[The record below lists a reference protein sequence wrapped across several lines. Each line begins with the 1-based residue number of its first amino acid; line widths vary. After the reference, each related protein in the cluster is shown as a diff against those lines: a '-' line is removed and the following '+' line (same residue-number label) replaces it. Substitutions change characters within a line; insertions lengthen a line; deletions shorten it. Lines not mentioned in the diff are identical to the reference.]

1 MPDSPPGATAAD
13 AAPEAGPE
21 APPFVLGGPWWRPP
35 TPAGVLAVGTLA
47 LVILLPVRG
56 LVRATGSS
64 MEEGFMLLF
73 PRLVQQGWIPNVDF
87 LHLYGPGSLHVL
99 AIWYW
104 VFGDS
109 LESQRV
115 FGLLQHVGIIGAIYT
130 LTRVWGRAV
139 ALIAGLVATF
149 LVLTPIGLSAL
160 AWHGGIALSLWAI
173 VFAVRARSTEPPR
186 SDRSWLVAGILAGLA
201 LSFRPDLVVAL
212 AVAGLWATW
221 GLPGRRRV
229 AIGAAIGLVPMWIHL
244 ALAGPVRAFEG
255 MVIDPVFRLRPGRE
269 LPVPPSLDRIDG
281 ALQAVAEGVPPWW
294 GFPALAAR
302 HQLFVWFFVTIAIAV
317 AVPVV
322 AWVRRRRGDVDDRTT
337 VLMVTGLF
345 GLGIISQALQ
355 RPDSTHLAWVAVVS
369 WPLVVPVV
377 HDALRGRT
385 TAIVATLAAGAV
397 MAATMFVVAPY
408 YTYRHYLLHTRV
420 AVGQL
425 PPPFLVERDGRR
437 FWFGD
442 YFVGEASNQMV
453 ADLDRLSSPGER
465 LVVGPADLRRTV
477 YSDVAFY
484 WMFPE
489 LEPATYYIEMDP
501 GLADAE
507 GSRLAD
513 DLLTADWV
521 ILTNF
526 WTGWFEPNASSEYGS
541 NRPNEVIADHFC
553 LVGNYEDALVLLYRR
568 CAEGDGVSPA
578 TIGDRP
584 PPEGGPP
591 PD

>member
-1 MPDSPPGATAAD
+1 MTGERDVVRRD
-13 AAPEAGPE
+13 DV
-21 APPFVLGGPWWRPP
+21 PFVLGGPWWRRP
-35 TPAGVLAVGTLA
+35 TPAGVLAVGVLA
-47 LVILLPVRG
+47 AAVLLPVRG
-56 LVRATGSS
+56 LMRATGSS

-73 PRLVQQGWIPNVDF
+73 PRLVQQGWVPNVDF

-99 AIWYW
+99 ALWYW

-115 FGLLQHVGIIGAIYT
+115 FGLLQHVGIIAAIYT
-130 LTRVWGRAV
+130 LTRVWGRAA
-139 ALIAGLVATF
+139 ALVAGLVAMF
-149 LVLTPIGLSAL
+149 LILTPIGLSAL

-173 VFAVRARSTEPPR
+173 VFAVRARTATAPTA
-186 SDRSWLVAGILAGLA
+186 DRSWITAGVLAGLA

-212 AVAGLWATW
+212 SVAGLWVTW
-221 GLPGRRRV
+221 DVAGRRRV
-229 AIGAAIGLVPMWIHL
+229 VARVGGGALVGLVPMWIHL
-244 ALAGPVRAFEG
+244 VMAGPVRAFEG

-302 HQLFVWFFVTIAIAV
+302 HQLFVWFFATVAIAV
-317 AVPVV
+317 AVPLV
-322 AWVRRRRGDVDDRTT
+322 AWLRRRRGDTGHGTT

-345 GLGIISQALQ
+345 GLGIITQALQ

-369 WPLVVPVV
+369 WPLMVPIAY
-377 HDALRGRT
+377 DAVRPRV
-385 TAIVATLAAGAV
+385 TAVVATVTAGAV
-397 MAATMFVVAPY
+397 MAVAMFVIAPY
-408 YTYRHYLLHTRV
+408 YTYRHYVLHTRV

-442 YFVGEASNQMV
+442 YFVGEASNAMV
-453 ADLDRLSSPGER
+453 ADLDRLSKPGER
-465 LVVGPADLRRTV
+465 LVVGPADLRRTI

-507 GSRLAD
+507 GSSLAD

-526 WTGWFEPNASSEYGS
+526 WTGWFEPNASSDYGS
-541 NRPNEVIADHFC
+541 NRPNDVIAEHFC
-553 LVGNYEDALVLLYRR
+553 LVGDYEDALVLLYQR
-568 CAEGDGVSPA
+568 CEQGDGVSPA
-578 TIGDRP
+578 TLGDRP

-591 PD
+591 PDDP